1 MGLVPADLPTSPFFV
16 FGPVL
21 LIHEIS
27 NIGKGALD
35 GKYCN
40 QVDGR

>member
-1 MGLVPADLPTSPFFV
+1 
-16 FGPVL
+16 
-21 LIHEIS
+21 LIHEVS

-40 QVDGR
+40 QVDGRRSMGSEG